1 MVTKHAGVFL
11 TGILLITFA
20 SQAQVNTS
28 KQPLRTILQSLEKQF
43 TVAFTFAD
51 KSIADVNVDPLPR
64 RTSLA
69 NSLQL
74 ISQQT
79 GLIFQ
84 SLNERY
90 IAISESRT
98 STNTLCGTLR
108 SSETGEPIAGASIQL
123 GTTYAI
129 SNEGGYFELNR
140 TDSTHVIIKSLGFEP
155 LELSPNQFNSN
166 CQTVLM
172 KISYTTL
179 EEVTVADF
187 IAAGIE
193 KKTDGSL
200 TVRNE
205 FLGILPGL
213 PQQDALQ
220 TLQYLPSVKSVAEA
234 AADLNIRGGTNDQ
247 NLVLLDGIKVYQT
260 GHFFG
265 LISGFNPYVTEKVS
279 LIKNGT
285 SAYYGDGT
293 SATIT
298 IQAADRI
305 PSKPSGSA
313 GINLLY
319 VDGYIHVPLS
329 KKMSLLLAARRSIPS
344 SWQTP
349 TYRQYFNRAF
359 SNTEVS
365 TSASDSVTQNQNF
378 YFFDTSAKFIY
389 DLSEK
394 DKLRA
399 TFFNV
404 ANLLAYEESGQVNS
418 APENKKSSLEQH
430 SFGSSISYSRYWS
443 DRLKTQVEGYLSN
456 YTLDAINQDIPGNQ
470 QLIQGNE
477 VQEVGARISALVQ
490 LNKNSYLQSG
500 YQFFETGITNSDEV
514 DNPYFKR
521 LIKEVM
527 RTHGL
532 FAEANLSTHEERTN
546 LRIGVRTNYYAKLD
560 KFFLEPRLVVNQKV
574 DKYFSIEALAEMKT
588 QSSVQVIDFQ
598 NDFLGVEKRR
608 WLLSNEKDIPLLS
621 SRQLST
627 GLNFSKNKLL
637 ISTDVYYKKVTGVI
651 TSSQGFQN
659 QFQYVRASGNY
670 EILGLDILINRK
682 AVKTDTWLGYTL
694 ANSLYEFPDLVPT
707 SFPNNL
713 DIRHSLNGG
722 ISYRFASVEVSAGAN
737 WHSGRPTTNPVPGNE
752 IVAGAINYSEP
763 NSARL
768 NNYFRV
774 DLSARWYFYY
784 GKNNR
789 SHAGISLWNVLNRVN
804 ELNQYYTINTLGEAE
819 AVQQLGLAFTP
830 NVFVRIDF

>member
-11 TGILLITFA
+11 TGILLIAFTT
-20 SQAQVNTS
+20 QAQVNTG

-43 TVAFTFAD
+43 NVAFTFAD
-51 KSIADVNVDPLPR
+51 KSIAEVTVDPLPR
-64 RTSLA
+64 RSSLA

-74 ISQQT
+74 LSQQT
-79 GLIFQ
+79 GLNFQ
-84 SLNERY
+84 ALNERY
-90 IAISESRT
+90 IAISEPRT
-98 STNTLCGTLR
+98 PTNTLCGTLR
-108 SSETGEPIAGASIQL
+108 SSETGEVIAGASIQW
-123 GTTYAI
+123 GSISTI
-129 SNEGGYFELNR
+129 SNEEGSFELNR
-140 TDSTHVIIKSLGFEP
+140 TDSSHVIIKSLGFEP
-155 LELSPNQFNSN
+155 LELSPDQFTND
-166 CQTVLM
+166 CQALLM
-172 KISYTTL
+172 KVSYTTL

-187 IAAGIE
+187 IATGIE

-213 PQQDALQ
+213 PQPDALQ
-220 TLQYLPSVKSVAEA
+220 TLQYLPSVKSAAEA

-247 NLVLLDGIKVYQT
+247 NLVLMDGIKVYQT

-279 LIKNGT
+279 LVKNGT
-285 SAYYGDGT
+285 SAFYGDGT
-293 SATIT
+293 SGTIF

-305 PSKPSGSA
+305 PSKPSGTA

-319 VDGYIHVPLS
+319 VDGSTHVPLS
-329 KKMSLLLAARRSIPS
+329 KKMSLLLAARRSLPS

-359 SNTEVS
+359 NNTEVS
-365 TSASDSVTQNQNF
+365 TIASDSVTQNQNF
-378 YFFDTSAKFIY
+378 YFFDTSAKLIY

-404 ANLLAYEESGQVNS
+404 TNMLAYEESGQVNGIS
-418 APENKKSSLEQH
+418 ENKKSSLEQH
-430 SFGSSISYSRYWS
+430 SLGSSISYSRFWS

-456 YTLDAINQDIPGNQ
+456 YTLDAINQDIPGKQ
-470 QLIQGNE
+470 QLIQGNK
-477 VQEVGARISALVQ
+477 VQDVGARISALVQ

-514 DNPYFKR
+514 DDPYFKR

-527 RTHGL
+527 RTHAL
-532 FAEANLSTHEERTN
+532 FAEANLSSHEERTN

-560 KFFLEPRLVVNQKV
+560 KIFLEPRLVVNQKV
-574 DKYFSIEALAEMKT
+574 GKYFSIEALAEMKT
-588 QSSVQVIDFQ
+588 QASVQVIDVQ

-608 WLLSNEKDIPLLS
+608 WLLSNENDIPLLR

-627 GLNFSKNKLL
+627 GINFSKNKLL
-637 ISTDVYYKKVTGVI
+637 ISTDFYYKKVAGVI

-659 QFQYVRASGNY
+659 QFQYVRSSGNY
-670 EILGLDILINRK
+670 DILGLDALINYK

-694 ANSLYEFPDLVPT
+694 ANSLYQFPDLDPS

-722 ISYRFASVEVSAGAN
+722 ISYRFARMEVSAGAN
-737 WHSGRPTTNPVPGNE
+737 WHSGRPTTYPVPGNE
-752 IVAGAINYSEP
+752 IVARTINYGEP
-763 NSARL
+763 NSERL

-784 GKNNR
+784 GENIR
-789 SHAGISLWNVLNRVN
+789 SHAGISLWNVFNRIN
-804 ELNQYYTINTLGEAE
+804 ELNQYYRVNALGQAE
-819 AVQQLGLAFTP
+819 AVQQVGLAFTP

>member
-11 TGILLITFA
+11 TAILIAFSA
-20 SQAQVNTS
+20 QAQVNTG
-28 KQPLRTILQSLEKQF
+28 KQPLRTVLQSLEKQF
-43 TVAFTFAD
+43 NVAFTFAD
-51 KSIADVNVDPLPR
+51 KSIAEVTVDPPPR
-64 RTSLA
+64 GYSLA
-69 NSLQL
+69 NSLQVL
-74 ISQQT
+74 SQQT
-79 GLIFQ
+79 GLNFQ

-90 IAISESRT
+90 IAISEPRA

-108 SSETGEPIAGASIQL
+108 SSETGEVIAGASIQL
-123 GTTYAI
+123 GSITTI
-129 SNEGGYFELNR
+129 SNEAGYFELNR

-155 LELSPNQFNSN
+155 LELSPDQFTHD
-166 CQTVLM
+166 CQAVLM

-187 IAAGIE
+187 IATGIE

-213 PQQDALQ
+213 PQSDALQ

-234 AADLNIRGGTNDQ
+234 AADINIRGGTNDQ

-265 LISGFNPYVTEKVS
+265 LISGFNPHITEKVN
-279 LIKNGT
+279 LIKNGS

-293 SATIT
+293 SGTIT
-298 IQAADRI
+298 IQAANQV
-305 PSKPSGSA
+305 STKVSGSA

-319 VDGYIHVPLS
+319 ADGSLRVPIT
-329 KKMSLLLAARRSIPS
+329 KKMSLLLAARRSLPS

-378 YFFDTSAKFIY
+378 YFFDTSAKLIY

-404 ANLLAYEESGQVNS
+404 ANLLAYEESAQVNG
-418 APENKKSSLEQH
+418 APETKKSSLEQH
-430 SFGSSISYSRYWS
+430 SLGSSISYSRFWS
-443 DRLKTQVEGYLSN
+443 DGLKTQVEGYLSN
-456 YTLDAINQDIPGNQ
+456 YTLDAINQDIPGKQ
-470 QLIQGNE
+470 QLIQGNK
-477 VQEVGARISALVQ
+477 VQDVGARISALVQ
-490 LNKNSYLQSG
+490 LNKNSYLQTG
-500 YQFFETGITNSDEV
+500 YQFFETGITNSDEI

-527 RTHGL
+527 RTHAL
-532 FAEANLSTHEERTN
+532 FAEANLSAHEERTN

-560 KFFLEPRLVVNQKV
+560 KFFLEPRLVVNQKIG
-574 DKYFSIEALAEMKT
+574 KYFSIEALAEMKT
-588 QSSVQVIDFQ
+588 QASVQVIDLQ

-621 SRQLST
+621 SRQVST

-637 ISTDVYYKKVTGVI
+637 ISTDLYYKKVAGVI

-670 EILGLDILINRK
+670 DILGLDILINHK

-694 ANSLYEFPDLVPT
+694 ANSLYQFPDLVPS

-722 ISYRFASVEVSAGAN
+722 ISYRYVRVEVSAGAN
-737 WHSGRPTTNPVPGNE
+737 WHSGRPTTNPVSGNE
-752 IVAGAINYSEP
+752 IVVGTINYSEP
-763 NSARL
+763 NSAQL
-768 NNYFRV
+768 KNYFRV
-774 DLSARWYFYY
+774 DFSVRWHFYY
-784 GKNNR
+784 GENIR
-789 SHAGISLWNVLNRVN
+789 SHAGISVWNVLNRVN
-804 ELNQYYTINTLGEAE
+804 ELNQYYTINALGQAE